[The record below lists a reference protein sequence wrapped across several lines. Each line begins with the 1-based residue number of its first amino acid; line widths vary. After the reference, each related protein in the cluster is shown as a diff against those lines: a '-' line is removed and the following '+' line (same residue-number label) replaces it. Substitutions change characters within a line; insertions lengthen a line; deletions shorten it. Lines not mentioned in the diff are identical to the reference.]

1 MRDFFC
7 NFAVSKLLFMVKSSQ
22 QADKRIGHIAMLFAN
37 LGWGIMSPL
46 SKDVMLSQTVSPL
59 ALSGIRILGGALMF
73 LLFSFILPELFQTR
87 QKIERGDRMPL
98 LLASALIISAN
109 QGLFIIGVGLTNPI
123 DSSVM
128 SSLTPVFT
136 MILSAIFLHYRMT
149 WLKIA
154 GVAIGL
160 AGTLLLVYNSPQSG
174 IATDPVLGD
183 SLCLMAQLCAAVYYV
198 AFGRIINKYSPYTLM
213 KWLFFLSAVTYV
225 PFCIPAIVNID
236 FYALGLKIWLEIA
249 YIIVFATF
257 ISYLMIPVA
266 QRQLKPTVVSMYN
279 YLQPVF
285 ACIIAVA
292 IGVGTFGPVKGLA
305 ILLVFFGIFLVNR
318 NAQIRSAGGDE
329 A

>member
-1 MRDFFC
+1 M
-7 NFAVSKLLFMVKSSQ
+7 MKSSQ
-22 QADKRIGHIAMLFAN
+22 HSDRRLGHIAMLFAN

-46 SKDVMLSQTVSPL
+46 SKDVMLSQTISPL
-59 ALSGIRILGGALMF
+59 ALSGIRILGGAAMF
-73 LLFSFILPELFQTR
+73 LLFSFLLPDSFQPR
-87 QKIERGDRMPL
+87 QQIDRSDWKSL
-98 LLASALIISAN
+98 LLASVLIISAN
-109 QGLFIIGVGLTNPI
+109 QGLFIIGVGMTNPI

-136 MILSAIFLHYRMT
+136 MILSAIFLRYRMT
-149 WLKIA
+149 WLKVT

-174 IATDPVLGD
+174 IATNPVLGD
-183 SLCLMAQLCAAVYYV
+183 SLCLMAQICAAVYYV
-198 AFGRIINKYSPYTLM
+198 AFARIINKYSPYTLM

-225 PFCIPAIVNID
+225 PFTIPEILSVD
-236 FYALGLKIWLEIA
+236 FGALGWKIWGEIA

-285 ACIIAVA
+285 ACIIAVG
-292 IGVGTFGPVKGLA
+292 IGVGTFGLVKGIA
-305 ILLVFFGIFLVNR
+305 ILLVFFGIFLVNK
-318 NAQIRSAGGDE
+318 NAGMQSANGQE
-329 A
+329 S